1 MTWCLPLLI
10 QLHYSIS
17 LLNRINSLHHQNR
30 KENKLKIIR
39 LKPTNK
45 FLQNKIKIPIS
56 WKQILLLPKKL
67 HKVNPAMTF
76 SQNLHLKI
84 YLAINPIRI
93 WFFKT
98 NQMRVKVSL
107 AILNKNQIF
116 LIKKLMKIH
125 YLKISKLF
133 FLINQTKA
141 TFSRIYN
148 LTKEIF
154 LVYQIINQTNL

>member
-17 LLNRINSLHHQNR
+17 LLNKINSLRHQNR
-30 KENKLKIIR
+30 KESKSKDRPLR
-39 LKPTNK
+39 PTNK
-45 FLQNKIKIPIS
+45 FLQNKTKIPIR

-76 SQNLHLKI
+76 SQKLHPKI
-84 YLAINPIRI
+84 YLATNPIRI

-98 NQMRVKVSL
+98 NQMTVKVSL
-107 AILNKNQIF
+107 AIIKENQIF

-125 YLKISKLF
+125 FLKISKLF
-133 FLINQTKA
+133 LLINQIKA